1 VPNSDA
7 APPPVSAMCVTPF
20 DDRERLDEDDL
31 RRVLAFLAGAGVGV
45 YLGSYGTGE
54 GHLLR
59 RDEIRRLYEI
69 GVDEVGGRV
78 PVYAAALGFQAT
90 DEVIELALEAA
101 AIGVTAVQI
110 HPPRP
115 GPIAI
120 RPTGAELD
128 RYYSDVLGAVRTP
141 VVLTNQVV
149 MVGYTLPPELL
160 AMLTSDHPQ
169 VVAVNTSDRDP
180 DTLAVVLAAV
190 GDRVPVYVGVIG
202 QLVRALEAGARGTLC
217 FEADLL
223 PSLCLAVCDA
233 FAAGDRDRLA
243 ESFALLLRLNEVLA
257 RYQNPRSVKAAM
269 HHVGLVSTGALRRP
283 YLELAA
289 DEQDA
294 IATVVD
300 DVVSASRAL
309 EDR

>member
-1 VPNSDA
+1 
-7 APPPVSAMCVTPF
+7 MCVTPF
-20 DDRERLDEDDL
+20 DDREQLDEDGL
-31 RRVLAFLAGAGVGV
+31 RRILAFLADAGVGV

-69 GVDEVGGRV
+69 GVDEIGGRV

-120 RPTGAELD
+120 RPTAAELD

-149 MVGYTLPPELL
+149 MVGYPLPAELL
-160 AMLTSDHPQ
+160 ARLTADHPQ

-180 DTLAVVLAAV
+180 ETLASMLAAV

-223 PSLCLAVCDA
+223 PSLCIAVCDA
-233 FAAGDRDRLA
+233 FVAGDRDRLA
-243 ESFALLLRLNEVLA
+243 ESFALLLRLNKVLA

-269 HHVGLVSTGALRRP
+269 YHLGLLAGGRLRRP
-283 YLELAA
+283 YLELGQ
-289 DEQDA
+289 DEQGA
-294 IATVVD
+294 IAAVVD
-300 DVVSASRAL
+300 EVVTGSRAL
-309 EDR
+309 EGR

>member
-1 VPNSDA
+1 
-7 APPPVSAMCVTPF
+7 MCATPF
-20 DDRERLDEDDL
+20 ADDEQLDEDDL
-31 RRVLAFLAGAGVGV
+31 RRVLAFLADAGVGV

-69 GVDEVGGRV
+69 GVDEVAGRV

-90 DEVIELALEAA
+90 EEVIELALEAA

-120 RPTGAELD
+120 RPTSAELD

-149 MVGYTLPPELL
+149 MVGYALPAELVAAL
-160 AMLTSDHPQ
+160 AADHAQ

-180 DTLAVVLAAV
+180 GALASVLDAV
-190 GDRVPVYVGVIG
+190 GDRVPVYVGVVG
-202 QLVRALEAGARGTLC
+202 QLVHALEVGARGTLC
-217 FEADLL
+217 FEADIA
-223 PSLCLAVCDA
+223 PSLCIAVCDA
-233 FAAGDRDRLA
+233 FVAGDQDRLA
-243 ESFALLLRLNEVLA
+243 ESFALLLRLNGVLA

-269 HHVGLVSTGALRRP
+269 HHLGLLGSGALRRP
-283 YLELAA
+283 YLALGP

-294 IATVVD
+294 IAAVVD
-300 DVVSASRAL
+300 GVVSGSRAF
-309 EDR
+309 ERR

>member
-1 VPNSDA
+1 MPSSDA
-7 APPPVSAMCVTPF
+7 VPPRVSAMCVTPF
-20 DDRERLDEDDL
+20 DGDERLDEADL

-59 RDEIRRLYEI
+59 RDEIRRLYEV
-69 GVDEVGGRV
+69 GVDEIAGRV

-90 DEVIELALEAA
+90 EEVIELALEAS

-120 RPTGAELD
+120 RPTTAELE
-128 RYYSDVLGAVRTP
+128 RYYDDVLGAVRTP

-149 MVGYTLPPELL
+149 MVGYALPTELIAAL
-160 AMLTSDHPQ
+160 VVDHPQ

-180 DTLAVVLAAV
+180 ATLAAVLSAV

-202 QLVRALEAGARGTLC
+202 QLVSRARGRR
-217 FEADLL
+217 AGHALL
-223 PSLCLAVCDA
+223 RGRPPALAVHR
-233 FAAGDRDRLA
+233 G
-243 ESFALLLRLNEVLA
+243 
-257 RYQNPRSVKAAM
+257 
-269 HHVGLVSTGALRRP
+269 LRRVR
-283 YLELAA
+283 LG
-289 DEQDA
+289 
-294 IATVVD
+294 
-300 DVVSASRAL
+300 
-309 EDR
+309 